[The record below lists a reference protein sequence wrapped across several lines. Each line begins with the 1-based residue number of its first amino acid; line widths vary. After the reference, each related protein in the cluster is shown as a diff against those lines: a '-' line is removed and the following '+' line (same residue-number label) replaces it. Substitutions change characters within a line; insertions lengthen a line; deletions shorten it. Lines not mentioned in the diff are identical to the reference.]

1 MMLEYI
7 IPYLTVS
14 QILMF
19 VFLLINEKSI
29 RDGYLSFES
38 KRGGNPTS
46 TWYGVYIFTHIL
58 KAPLLAPMILIL
70 ILLNYGKLI
79 E

>member
-1 MMLEYI
+1 MLEYI
-7 IPYLTVS
+7 LSYLIVS

-19 VFLLINEKSI
+19 VFLIINEDDI
-29 RDGYLSFES
+29 RNGYLSFES
-38 KRGGNPTS
+38 RRGDKPS
-46 TWYGVYIFTHIL
+46 TKWYIFYVISHII

-70 ILLNYGKLI
+70 ILLNGGKLV